1 VGLAYTVIA
10 WVVAQV
16 TELAFD
22 SFGAPDWTIKS
33 VIVLLLLGLPV
44 ALIFAWVYEMTP
56 EGLKKEKDVDRSE

>member
-1 VGLAYTVIA
+1 MSFFSELQRRNVVRVGLAYTVIA

-44 ALIFAWVYEMTP
+44 ALIFAWVY
-56 EGLKKEKDVDRSE
+56 